1 MKTHTRAHPWYG
13 RQIWRNP
20 VTGIRAAKL
29 RRDPLGEVLGCNRPA
44 TTVDHRTAFMQG
56 KDDAERW
63 FLFCGGLDFANLR
76 SCCQEHHDAKPLSAE
91 KPGAR
96 EHNPLAVTGESG
108 RQFTSA
114 VSVEQINR
122 ACVFDVDELLRGI
135 PE

>member
-1 MKTHTRAHPWYG
+1 
-13 RQIWRNP
+13 
-20 VTGIRAAKL
+20 
-29 RRDPLGEVLGCNRPA
+29 
-44 TTVDHRTAFMQG
+44 MQG

>member
-1 MKTHTRAHPWYG
+1 MKHDRAHSWYG

-29 RRDPLGEVLGCNRPA
+29 RRDPMCEVLGCGRKA
-44 TTVDHRTAFMQG
+44 TTVDHRIAFMQG
-56 KDDAERW
+56 KDDAEKW
-63 FLFCGGLDFANLR
+63 LMFCGGTDFENLR
-76 SCCQEHHDAKPLSAE
+76 SCCQEHHDAKPWSAE

-96 EHNPLAVTGESG
+96 DYNPISAIGDQG

-114 VSVEQINR
+114 VSQEAINR
-122 ACVFDVDELLRGI
+122 ACNFDVDELLRDI